1 MSLYES
7 LQLLAMIAVPL
18 FAGALGL
25 VVYRV
30 RSIQAAIE
38 RNDERLDEHGERL
51 ATLEATTGQVS
62 ELRDDV
68 KDIHRRIDDV
78 FGKVGDVD
86 SKVST
91 LEGQFIEAARLNKLI
106 YEHLLERAA

>member
-1 MSLYES
+1 MSLYEV

-18 FAGALGL
+18 VGGALAL
-25 VVYRV
+25 VVYRI
-30 RSIQAAIE
+30 RSIQAAVD

-51 ATLEATTGQVS
+51 ATQEATTGQVA
-62 ELRDDV
+62 ELRNDV

-78 FGKVGDVD
+78 LGKVADVD
-86 SKVST
+86 GKVSM
-91 LEGQFIEAARLNKLI
+91 LEGQFLEAARLNKLI